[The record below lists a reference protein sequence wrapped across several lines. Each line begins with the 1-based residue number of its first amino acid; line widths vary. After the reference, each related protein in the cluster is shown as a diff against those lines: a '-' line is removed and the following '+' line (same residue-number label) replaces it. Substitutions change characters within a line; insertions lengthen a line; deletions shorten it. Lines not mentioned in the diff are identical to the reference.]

1 MRMSLRCEDGA
12 DGPEVWACVDGASFA
27 RARMTVEGYHVDRD
41 AVLPELEPAVREL
54 EERCGYPVR
63 LAPGEDRG
71 VEVGRPGDHTIAE
84 ARSGPPPYRP
94 APALCIVHV
103 P

>member
-27 RARMTVEGYHVDRD
+27 RAHMTVEGYHVDRD

-54 EERCGYPVR
+54 EEQCGTGFS
-63 LAPGEDRG
+63 LAPGEERSC
-71 VEVGRPGDHTIAE
+71 EVPAPTP
-84 ARSGPPPYRP
+84 ARSKAARCGPPRLRP
-94 APALCIVHV
+94 APRPQVT
-103 P
+103 